1 MNIHSSVTDTN
12 GITHQWVFD
21 FELIFFDQEKFL
33 WIEDLMYNWWWL
45 SIPYALLYIIAIF
58 IGQTWMRKRDEKF
71 ELRKLL
77 IIWNT
82 ILTIFS
88 FWGACRCVPELI
100 YTLTNYGFLY
110 SVCDPSFKKG
120 ITGLWSWLFMAS
132 KVPETL
138 DTLFIVLRR
147 QPLIF
152 LHWYHHA
159 TVLVYCFYSYAMFVS
174 TGRWFISMNYCVHT
188 IMYGYFALRAAR
200 IRLPRFL
207 QQFITILQLIQMII
221 GCFINLAALN
231 YKQHGY
237 LCATSDINIKLSLA
251 LYASYLILFVHFFY
265 TSYLQKDSMKK
276 SNKKMY

>member
-100 YTLTNYGFLY
+100 YTLNNYGFLY
-110 SVCDPSFKKG
+110 SVCDPSYKKG
-120 ITGLWSWLFMAS
+120 ITGLWAWLFMAS

-159 TVLVYCFYSYAMFVS
+159 TVLVYCFYSYGIFVS

-207 QQFITILQLIQMII
+207 QQFVTILQLVQMII
-221 GCFINLAALN
+221 GCFINLAVFN

-237 LCATSDINIKLSLA
+237 FCATSDINIKLSLA